1 MQLRSP
7 QLWFAVLGL
16 ALLSGCQSAPIT
28 GRSQFIMVSETE
40 VASSAATE
48 FAKMAKLPNDPHL
61 AKIKEIGLKIVAAAR
76 KEDKSGVLPPANK
89 WEFAII
95 NDKTPNAFAMPG
107 GKIGYHLGM
116 FPYSPTDDD
125 IAVILG
131 HEVSHVLC
139 RHGAERV
146 SQSLMAASSL
156 AAVDLAT
163 ASKQSAATHQEMMAA
178 LGVGSQLG
186 VLLPFSRAHE
196 SEADHLGLLLM
207 ARAGYN
213 PDAAP
218 AFWQRFAQKAG
229 SGATPEFLSTHPT
242 DATRIKQ
249 LQSWLPEARA
259 QVPAKPASTTP
270 ATQPAS

>member
-107 GKIGYHLGM
+107 GKIGYHIGM

-156 AAVDLAT
+156 AVVDLAT
-163 ASKQSAATHQEMMAA
+163 ASKQSTATHEEMMLA

-270 ATQPAS
+270 TTQPAS